1 MTDRS
6 SDDGREPAAPSQG
19 VVTWRI
25 PLSPPEMGDEER
37 ANLIEAFDSGWVS
50 SAGPSIGAFEQALA
64 EFCDVPEV
72 VAVSSGTAG
81 LHLALVAAGVGPGDD
96 VLVSTMTFA
105 ATGFAVVY
113 TGATP
118 HFVDC
123 DPMTW
128 QIDVDLVEEELRSS
142 AARGRLPK
150 AIISVDLFGSMAD
163 QTRLEL
169 LCSEF
174 GVILIEDAAEA
185 LGATL
190 DGRSAGAFGRFGV
203 FSFNGN
209 KIVTTGGGG
218 AVIASSASD
227 RSLIRRLSSQARTAA
242 IGFEHDRV
250 GFNYRI
256 TNPAAAIGIAQLR
269 SLPKRIDHR
278 AYVRFL
284 YESSL
289 GDVATFQA
297 DLPNSTSN
305 RWLTTAMFPA
315 DIASSVIEN
324 LRAVGI
330 ESRPGFTPL
339 HLLEPFRHHRLIGQG
354 TAEHIAAD
362 MVSLPSSGRLT
373 EAEVTEISTVAR
385 MAVVAQED
393 IDAHTTPR
401 RAAG

>member
-1 MTDRS
+1 MTGRS
-6 SDDGREPAAPSQG
+6 GDDGRQPSPAPGG

-37 ANLIEAFDSGWVS
+37 SNLIDAFDSGWVS
-50 SAGPSIGAFEQALA
+50 SAGPSIGAFERALA

-105 ATGFAVVY
+105 ATGFAVAY

-123 DPMTW
+123 DPDTW
-128 QIDVDLVEEELRSS
+128 QIDVDLVEEELRAS

-169 LCSEF
+169 LCAEY
-174 GVILIEDAAEA
+174 GINLVEDAAEA

-190 DGRSAGAFGRFGV
+190 DGRSAGSFGRFGV

-218 AVIASSASD
+218 AVIAPSARD
-227 RSLIRRLSSQARTAA
+227 RALVRRLSSQARTAGS
-242 IGFEHDRV
+242 GFEHDQV

-269 SLPKRIDHR
+269 SLPKRIDDR
-278 AYVRFL
+278 TYVRYL

-289 GDVATFQA
+289 ADVATFQT
-297 DLPNSTSN
+297 DLANSTSN
-305 RWLTTAMFPA
+305 RWLTTAAFPA
-315 DIASSVIEN
+315 DLAPRIIEN
-324 LRAVGI
+324 LRSAGI

-339 HLLEPFRHHRLIGQG
+339 HLLEPFRHHRLIGPG
-354 TAEHIAAD
+354 TAQRVAAG
-362 MVSLPSSGRLT
+362 MVSLPSSGWL
-373 EAEVTEISTVAR
+373 AEVDVLGISAIARQAFDRTGTV
-385 MAVVAQED
+385 
-393 IDAHTTPR
+393 
-401 RAAG
+401 

>member
-1 MTDRS
+1 
-6 SDDGREPAAPSQG
+6 
-19 VVTWRI
+19 
-25 PLSPPEMGDEER
+25 
-37 ANLIEAFDSGWVS
+37 
-50 SAGPSIGAFEQALA
+50 
-64 EFCDVPEV
+64 
-72 VAVSSGTAG
+72 
-81 LHLALVAAGVGPGDD
+81 
-96 VLVSTMTFA
+96 
-105 ATGFAVVY
+105 
-113 TGATP
+113 
-118 HFVDC
+118 
-123 DPMTW
+123 MTW

-142 AARGRLPK
+142 ATRGRLPK

-169 LCSEF
+169 LCAEY

-190 DGRSAGAFGRFGV
+190 DGRSAGTFGRFGV

-209 KIVTTGGGG
+209 KIVTTGSGG

-227 RSLIRRLSSQARTAA
+227 RSLIRRLSSQARTAG

-269 SLPKRIDHR
+269 SLPKRIDDR

-315 DIASSVIEN
+315 DIASSVIES

-339 HLLEPFRHHRLIGQG
+339 HLLEPFRHHRLIGRG
-354 TAEHIAAD
+354 TAEHTAAG

-393 IDAHTTPR
+393 NDAHTTPR

>member
-1 MTDRS
+1 
-6 SDDGREPAAPSQG
+6 
-19 VVTWRI
+19 
-25 PLSPPEMGDEER
+25 MGDEER
-37 ANLIEAFDSGWVS
+37 SNLIDAFDSGWVS

-64 EFCDVPEV
+64 DFCDVPEV

-123 DPMTW
+123 DPATW
-128 QIDVDLVEEELRSS
+128 QIDVDLVEEELRAR
-142 AARGRLPK
+142 AARGRLPT

-163 QTRLEL
+163 QSRLEL
-169 LCSEF
+169 LCAEY
-174 GVILIEDAAEA
+174 GVNLIEDAAEA

-190 DGRSAGAFGRFGV
+190 DGRSAGSFGRFGV

-218 AVIASSASD
+218 AVIASSPRD
-227 RSLIRRLSSQARTAA
+227 RSLIRRLSSQARTAG
-242 IGFEHDRV
+242 IGFEHDQV

-269 SLPKRIDHR
+269 SLPKRIDDR
-278 AYVRFL
+278 AYVRYL

-305 RWLTTAMFPA
+305 RWLTTAVFPA
-315 DIASSVIEN
+315 DVAPCVIEN
-324 LRAVGI
+324 LREVGI

-339 HLLEPFRHHRLIGQG
+339 HLLEPFRRHRFIGPG
-354 TAEHIAAD
+354 TADRIAAG

-373 EAEVTEISTVAR
+373 EMEVGEICTVTREA
-385 MAVVAQED
+385 AVAQED
-393 IDAHTTPR
+393 VDAITAMR
-401 RAAG
+401 